1 MAEVELKI
9 EYLPID
15 ELKPYENNTKIH
27 TPEQVKQI
35 KNSIRDFGM
44 NDPIAIW
51 SKENVIVEGHGR
63 LMACKELGLKKVPV
77 IRLDELTDDQR
88 KAYTIAHNQLTMS
101 TGFDLDKL
109 AEELKTID
117 LNLGDYGIEPT
128 DFGIDLGEVEDILD
142 DKYTKKVDIP
152 HYEITGEKPDLNEL
166 VDTTKADEL
175 LAEIA
180 KADIPEEIKAF
191 LRKAATRHYVFNYK
205 KIAEYYAHADKDLQ
219 ELMEA
224 SALVII
230 DFEDAIKNGFAR
242 LSEDMIAME
251 AEDEA

>member
-1 MAEVELKI
+1 MQEVELKI
-9 EYLPID
+9 EYLPLD
-15 ELKPYENNTKIH
+15 ELTPYENNTKIH
-27 TPEQVKQI
+27 TPEQIEQI

-51 SKENVIVEGHGR
+51 SEKNVIVEGHGR
-63 LMACKELGLKKVPV
+63 LMACKELGLNKVPV
-77 IRLDELTDDQR
+77 IRLDGLTDDQR

-101 TGFDLDKL
+101 TGFDLEKL
-109 AEELKTID
+109 REELKTID
-117 LNLGDYGIEPT
+117 LNLGDYGIEPA
-128 DFGIDLGEVEDILD
+128 DFNIDLGEVE
-142 DKYTKKVDIP
+142 DIP

-180 KADIPEEIKAF
+180 KADMPEDIKGF
-191 LRKAATRHYVFNYK
+191 LRMAATRHYVFNYK
-205 KIAEYYAHADKDLQ
+205 KIAEYYAHADKNVQ

-242 LSEDMIAME
+242 LSEDMVAME
-251 AEDEA
+251 A